1 MQAAKPKKLPGP
13 IAVRRKVRYALRRSH
28 RNHLL
33 LKAIDAVLHE
43 VETLQQ
49 FILRGKQAKGW
60 VEIQGGST
68 HGADF
73 TVDDARKAL
82 RRIAQLL
89 AQELGILYFLWF
101 IHLSESDSGRLDFH
115 IFFVMPDDNRTRS
128 EAILWKAARKVTRLV
143 AEEINEA
150 RLAAGQFTIGY
161 VSVDGIVVYPLP
173 TPVEKSGPT
182 LSAPQTTEAAA
193 EPPTPANPPNTAR
206 PPEAPQA
213 SPGTDN
219 PGPTSGPVAEPPPAA
234 EAPRVSDPL
243 PAAPAPKETAP
254 PAPASDPQV
263 SGNSDPD
270 TTATA
275 DTAAPP
281 PPPETTLADDLDAAA
296 RTTTRTGDDL
306 TDIAAAAKAAEERE
320 KAQAKLKQQEEEAK
334 AEAAKRARLKTYND
348 FLQTTL
354 RLIAQAEAYRKKLND
369 RMIALRR
376 VDPASRIDDPLLRTL
391 LKEGQ
396 RFLYDP
402 STQKTLATTLTTETD
417 DSPDL
422 KDLKARC
429 EEARDQAQVVC
440 SELTDTVTGVTAVL
454 ETWCPDIETKRRGP
468 DRT

>member
-73 TVDDARKAL
+73 TVDDARKAI
-82 RRIAQLL
+82 RRIVQLL
-89 AQELGILYFLWF
+89 AQELGIRYFVWF

-193 EPPTPANPPNTAR
+193 EPPTPANPPSTAR
-206 PPEAPQA
+206 PSEAPQA
-213 SPGTDN
+213 SPATDN
-219 PGPTSGPVAEPPPAA
+219 PEPTSGPVAEPPPAVQ
-234 EAPRVSDPL
+234 APRVSDPL
-243 PAAPAPKETAP
+243 PAAPEETAP
-254 PAPASDPQV
+254 SAPASDPQV

-270 TTATA
+270 TTNTV

-281 PPPETTLADDLDAAA
+281 PPPETTLAVDPNAAA
-296 RTTTRTGDDL
+296 QTTIRTGDDL
-306 TDIAAAAKAAEERE
+306 TEIAAATKAAEERE

-334 AEAAKRARLKTYND
+334 AEAAKRARLKAFND

-396 RFLYDP
+396 RFLDDP
-402 STQKTLATTLTTETD
+402 STRDALATTLTTETD

-429 EEARDQAQVVC
+429 RKARDQAQVVC

-454 ETWCPDIETKRRGP
+454 ETWRPDIETKLRGP